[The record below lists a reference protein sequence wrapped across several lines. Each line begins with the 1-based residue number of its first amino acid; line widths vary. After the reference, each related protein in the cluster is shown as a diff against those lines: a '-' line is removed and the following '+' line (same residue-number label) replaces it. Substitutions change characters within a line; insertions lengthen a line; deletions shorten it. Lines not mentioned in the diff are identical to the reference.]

1 MTENGDM
8 VRVYGKSNLE
18 TIKPTH
24 AVKSLSLCEISAIK
38 CHIRTKKGYCP
49 CIRNWQINII

>member
-8 VRVYGKSNLE
+8 VYGKSNLE
-18 TIKPTH
+18 TIKLAYP
-24 AVKSLSLCEISAIK
+24 VKSLSLCEISAIK

-49 CIRNWQINII
+49 FIRN